1 MDALVVH
8 SLVVRLPRERRA
20 GGRVPFDLSE
30 LAIQTAALAAFV
42 ALCLLPGPALIRLS
56 FPARLCLWLYAS
68 AVDRRPCVTP
78 RDAKRRDSPLA
89 RGRSGYLRIGP
100 LETISAGIWC
110 LVGCMEK
117 GDAEKATRGLPL
129 RGGAGQHRTLVH
141 VTCCRPSKSTLRCTT
156 ASITTGTFRS
166 EYMYCTAR
174 RNVCIHMYLAI
185 PVEIYRSESPDT
197 PPLPMEIET
206 VMPETAR
213 AAALPHNHFAGLW
226 APGQLRSPRDDP

>member
-117 GDAEKATRGLPL
+117 GDAEKATRGLAL
-129 RGGAGQHRTLVH
+129 RGGA
-141 VTCCRPSKSTLRCTT
+141 
-156 ASITTGTFRS
+156 
-166 EYMYCTAR
+166 
-174 RNVCIHMYLAI
+174 
-185 PVEIYRSESPDT
+185 
-197 PPLPMEIET
+197 
-206 VMPETAR
+206 
-213 AAALPHNHFAGLW
+213 AAQNP
-226 APGQLRSPRDDP
+226 RPRDLLPSIQVDTTLYHCEYHYRHLSQRIHVLYC